1 MLDKDVLTRDT
12 IRMLISEIKRF
23 EIDNKAE
30 ASEET
35 ILSIIQKMVKQRN
48 DSIEQFQ
55 KGGRKDLADKE
66 ISQLEIIK
74 KYMPA
79 QMSAEEIELIINDV
93 IKSTNAETMQD
104 MGKVMG
110 AAKSHL
116 QGKADMSLVSN
127 IVKQLLSGQ

>member
-12 IRMLISEIKRF
+12 IRMLMSEIKRF

-30 ASEET
+30 AGEET

-93 IKSTNAETMQD
+93 IKSTNSETMQD

-110 AAKSHL
+110 AAKSQL
-116 QGKADMSLVSN
+116 QGKADMSLVSD
-127 IVKQLLSGQ
+127 IVKQLLSG

>member
-104 MGKVMG
+104 MGKVC
-110 AAKSHL
+110 
-116 QGKADMSLVSN
+116 
-127 IVKQLLSGQ
+127 LLYTSPSPRD

>member
-30 ASEET
+30 AGEET

-93 IKSTNAETMQD
+93 IKSTNSETMQD

-110 AAKSHL
+110 AAKFQL
-116 QGKADMSLVSN
+116 QGKADMSLVSD
-127 IVKQLLSGQ
+127 IVKQLLSG

>member
-30 ASEET
+30 AGEET
-35 ILSIIQKMVKQRN
+35 ILSIIHKMVKQRN

-93 IKSTNAETMQD
+93 IKSTNSETMQD

-110 AAKSHL
+110 VIKAKAE
-116 QGKADMSLVSN
+116 GRADMGKISGL
-127 IVKQLLSGQ
+127 IKQRLSA

>member
-30 ASEET
+30 AGEET

-93 IKSTNAETMQD
+93 IKSTNSETMQD

-110 AAKSHL
+110 AAKSQL
-116 QGKADMSLVSN
+116 QGKADMLSL
-127 IVKQLLSGQ
+127 IHI

>member
-30 ASEET
+30 AGEET

-66 ISQLEIIK
+66 
-74 KYMPA
+74 
-79 QMSAEEIELIINDV
+79 
-93 IKSTNAETMQD
+93 
-104 MGKVMG
+104 MG
-110 AAKSHL
+110 AAKSQL

-127 IVKQLLSGQ
+127 IVKQLLSG

>member
-30 ASEET
+30 AGEET
-35 ILSIIQKMVKQRN
+35 ILSIIQKMVKRRN

-110 AAKSHL
+110 AAKSKL

-127 IVKQLLSGQ
+127 IVKQLLSG

>member
-1 MLDKDVLTRDT
+1 
-12 IRMLISEIKRF
+12 
-23 EIDNKAE
+23 
-30 ASEET
+30 
-35 ILSIIQKMVKQRN
+35 MVKQRN

-93 IKSTNAETMQD
+93 IKSTNSETMQD

-110 AAKSHL
+110 AAKSQL
-116 QGKADMSLVSN
+116 QGKADMSLVSD
-127 IVKQLLSGQ
+127 IVKQLLSG

>member
-30 ASEET
+30 AGEET

-66 ISQLEIIK
+66 ISQLGIIK

-79 QMSAEEIELIINDV
+79 QMSAEEIEFIINDV
-93 IKSTNAETMQD
+93 IKYTNSETMQD
-104 MGKVMG
+104 MGKEM
-110 AAKSHL
+110 
-116 QGKADMSLVSN
+116 
-127 IVKQLLSGQ
+127 ILSGDLNFREYDRVLSME

>member
-30 ASEET
+30 AGEET

-93 IKSTNAETMQD
+93 IKSTNSETMQD

-110 AAKSHL
+110 L
-116 QGKADMSLVSN
+116 SL
-127 IVKQLLSGQ
+127 IHI

>member
-48 DSIEQFQ
+48 DSIE
-55 KGGRKDLADKE
+55 
-66 ISQLEIIK
+66 
-74 KYMPA
+74 
-79 QMSAEEIELIINDV
+79 LIINDV

-110 AAKSHL
+110 AAKSQL

-127 IVKQLLSGQ
+127 IVKQLLSG

>member
-30 ASEET
+30 AGEET

-93 IKSTNAETMQD
+93 IKSTNSETMQD

-110 AAKSHL
+110 ELKKIHSDEIDFAKA
-116 QGKADMSLVSN
+116 GPMIRN
-127 IVKQLLSGQ
+127 LLNK

>member
-30 ASEET
+30 AGEET

-48 DSIEQFQ
+48 DSIEQFK

-66 ISQLEIIK
+66 ISQLGIIK

-93 IKSTNAETMQD
+93 IKSTNSETMQD

-110 AAKSHL
+110 AAKSQL
-116 QGKADMSLVSN
+116 QGKPDMSLVSD
-127 IVKQLLSGQ
+127 IVKQLLSG

>member
-30 ASEET
+30 AGEET

-74 KYMPA
+74 KYICLLYTSPSPRDLAQSRMPS
-79 QMSAEEIELIINDV
+79 SA
-93 IKSTNAETMQD
+93 
-104 MGKVMG
+104 
-110 AAKSHL
+110 
-116 QGKADMSLVSN
+116 
-127 IVKQLLSGQ
+127 